1 MSEENLPII
10 KIISQEDEM
19 FTKLGLEMDDDTMA
33 MLIRWGKK
41 DASDEDYV
49 NIAIREGLINNLK
62 ERESKENENND

>member
-41 DASDEDYV
+41 DASDED
-49 NIAIREGLINNLK
+49 
-62 ERESKENENND
+62 

>member
-1 MSEENLPII
+1 MSEGEENLPII

-49 NIAIREGLINNLK
+49 NIAIREGLLNNLK
-62 ERESKENENND
+62 ERNENND

>member
-49 NIAIREGLINNLK
+49 NIAIREVLINNLK

>member
-1 MSEENLPII
+1 MSEGEENLPII

-62 ERESKENENND
+62 ERNENND

>member
-1 MSEENLPII
+1 
-10 KIISQEDEM
+10 M

-49 NIAIREGLINNLK
+49 NIAIREGLLNNLK
-62 ERESKENENND
+62 ERNENND

>member
-49 NIAIREGLINNLK
+49 NIAIREGLLNNLK
-62 ERESKENENND
+62 ERNENND

>member
-10 KIISQEDEM
+10 KIISEEDEM

-49 NIAIREGLINNLK
+49 NIAIREGLLNNLK
-62 ERESKENENND
+62 ERNENND